1 MIKIRATDFE
11 WPRHQ
16 LKFKKYHISALFVL
30 FGLILS
36 SPEARADYNP
46 QRTGFS
52 YTYPT
57 QYSDWENAF
66 LAGNGKLGV
75 MVFGNPLNDTVV
87 YNDRGFNMAA
97 STNSP
102 VRSFAQVSASD
113 LATIRSNCAAGNF
126 AAANRLAVRSANYTG
141 GGEGV
146 RHPGYEMAISIS
158 TNGAISNYSRT
169 CNFETGEISVN
180 WHDGLGDW
188 VRKSFVSRQDN
199 VVVQYLP
206 APSGGTITCSIELTT
221 DPGMNFPSQ
230 MTFESLA
237 DTNFLNMRV
246 KYSPDTG
253 TPGYEGVT
261 RVVASGGTES
271 VNGDVLTISNANSI
285 ILLTRTAKYYSQ
297 CEDQWNQRLLQSQ
310 LSALPSD
317 YETLLA
323 GQIATHQAIY
333 DRVKIDLNASAS
345 DRELPNEALLDRQR
359 NSAVPVKA
367 LWERVFDAGRYYYLS
382 SSSSNTPPDLLG
394 MWTGDCNA
402 GWGGF
407 YHLDANANLQVAQ
420 GNIGDMPEAMAG
432 YFAINEGWRTD
443 FETNARKLLGCRGM
457 VAAGN
462 TPGTTS
468 GLMAGINDYYPYQYA
483 TGEEPWLLYPFWEHY
498 LITGDTNFLRNQLY
512 PLLKDMGFFYEDFL
526 TLTDTN
532 GNYILAGSVSP
543 ENQPSNVHVSLL
555 NNSLFDLSGAK
566 FALSALIQTCNILGC
581 DQGAGQGVETWTKL
595 LNKLPPYLI
604 NSDGAL
610 QEWAWPGLE
619 DNYIHRHMSHLLPV
633 WPYREITPEET
644 PALFK
649 AASAVLARKDAYHES
664 AGHGILHGA
673 LIAAGLK
680 NAQSVNKRLLQLT
693 KEDYYYNSLSSSHY
707 NNHGTFCTDT
717 CNAVPAIMMEMLIS
731 SSPGI
736 LELLPALPPALTRGG
751 ISGVKGRNRVTIQ
764 NLSWNT
770 DDNSVSCTLRSVV
783 DQDITLIE
791 RSGIDAINTDA
802 PVSPSPLGQIA
813 RVLRLKS
820 GVNTEITIGLG
831 DLRPVSVPPDNLA
844 LGKPVVA
851 SSVAD
856 DSPAANAVDGDVNTR
871 WSSAYSDNEW
881 IYVDLG
887 SVKHLTGVKLSWEA
901 AFGKSY
907 KIQVSND
914 ASSWTDVYSTTSSVG
929 GIEQISFVASGRYV
943 RMLGVQR
950 ATTYGYSLW
959 EFEVYGGAAKI

>member
-1 MIKIRATDFE
+1 MKIRAIDPE
-11 WPRHQ
+11 WLCRWFK
-16 LKFKKYHISALFVL
+16 LKKCKPGVLVIL

-36 SPEARADYNP
+36 SQAAHAGYNSQRA
-46 QRTGFS
+46 GFS

-57 QYSDWENAF
+57 RYDDWENAF
-66 LAGNGKLGV
+66 LAGNGKLGI
-75 MVFGNPLNDTVV
+75 MVFGNPLNDTII

-126 AAANRLAVRSANYTG
+126 AAADRLAVRSAHWNN

-146 RHPGYEMAISIS
+146 RHPGYEMLITIPAAGS
-158 TNGAISNYSRT
+158 ISNYSRI

-180 WHDGLGDW
+180 WSDSRGDW
-188 VRKSFVSRQDN
+188 MRKSFVSRQDN
-199 VVVQYLP
+199 VIVQYLP
-206 APSGGTITCSIELTT
+206 APVGKTITCSIKLST
-221 DPGMNFPSQ
+221 DPGMNFPPE
-230 MTFESLA
+230 MTFENRA

-246 KYSPDTG
+246 KYSPDAG
-253 TPGYEGVT
+253 TAGYEGVT
-261 RVVASGGTES
+261 RVVASGGTEI
-271 VNGDVLTISNANSI
+271 VNGDVLTISNANSV

-297 CEDQWNQRLLQSQ
+297 CEDQWNRQLLQSQ
-310 LSALPSD
+310 LSAFPSD
-317 YETLLA
+317 YQTLLA
-323 GQIATHQAIY
+323 GQISTHRDIY
-333 DRVKIDLNASAS
+333 DRVKIDLNASIS
-345 DRELPNEALLDRQR
+345 DRALPNESLLARQR
-359 NSAVPVKA
+359 NSTVPVKA

-432 YFAINEGWRTD
+432 YFAINEGWQHD

-468 GLMAGINDYYPYQYA
+468 GLMAGISDYYPYQYA

-498 LITGDTNFLRNQLY
+498 QITGDTNFLRNQLY
-512 PLLKDMGFFYEDFL
+512 PLLKDMGLFYEDFL
-526 TLTDTN
+526 TLTDAS

-543 ENQPSNVHVSLL
+543 ENQPSNIHVSLL

-566 FALSALIQTCNILGC
+566 FALSALIQTCNILGY
-581 DQGAGQGVETWTKL
+581 DQGLGQGVETWNKL

-610 QEWAWPGLE
+610 QEWAWPGLD
-619 DNYIHRHMSHLLPV
+619 DNYIHRHMSHLLSV
-633 WPYREITPEET
+633 WPYQEITPEET

-649 AASAVLARKDAYHES
+649 AASAVLARKDAYHET

-693 KEDYYYNSLSSSHY
+693 REDYYYSSLSSSHY
-707 NNHGTFCTDT
+707 NKHGTFCTDT
-717 CNAVPAIMMEMLIS
+717 CNTVPAIMMEMLIS
-731 SSPGI
+731 SSPGV
-736 LELLPALPPALTRGG
+736 LEFLPALPPELTEGG

-764 NLSWNT
+764 SLSWNN
-770 DDNSVSCTLRSVV
+770 DDNSVNCTIKSDI

-791 RSGIDAINTDA
+791 RSGIDSINTDA

-813 RVLRLKS
+813 RILRLKS
-820 GVNTEITIGLG
+820 GVSTAIAIGLG
-831 DLRPVSVPPDNLA
+831 DLRPVSITPDNLA
-844 LGKPVVA
+844 LGKRVVA

-856 DSPAANAVDGDVNTR
+856 DTLAANVADGDANTR
-871 WSSAYSDNEW
+871 WSSAYTDNEW

-887 SVKHLTGVKLSWEA
+887 STKRLTGVKLNWEA

-914 ASSWTDVYSTTSSVG
+914 ASNWIDVYSTTNGVG
-929 GIEQISFVASGRYV
+929 GVEQISFTSTGRYV

-950 ATTYGYSLW
+950 ATAYGYSLL
-959 EFEVYGGAAKI
+959 EFEIYGGKAKT